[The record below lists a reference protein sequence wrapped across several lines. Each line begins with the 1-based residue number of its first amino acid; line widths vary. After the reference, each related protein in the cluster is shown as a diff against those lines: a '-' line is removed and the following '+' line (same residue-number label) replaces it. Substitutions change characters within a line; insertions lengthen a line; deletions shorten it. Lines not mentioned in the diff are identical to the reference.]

1 MFPVLNSQWR
11 GGYIAISAIR
21 QTREGTD
28 SASSNDFPPPVWF
41 RDKRAIHGKPT
52 VWTKPSPTKPFSE
65 LSGTVPVMEPLLLDA
80 IRPRNVRT
88 EQNEMKTKNALVK
101 AVATDE
107 TIEQMLWDCLV
118 EAPFIET
125 QKVEQRV
132 IADANRPEIVARVRI
147 GGQER
152 LLLAEV
158 KSNGQPRL
166 VREAVESLT
175 RYRQTYADSYGLVI
189 APSFTPHAIKICRQE
204 GVGYLDYCGNCL
216 LNFDFVFIN
225 KTGRA
230 AATAKRRNFRSW
242 YSPRI
247 ERILR
252 TIFMH
257 PQRVWK
263 IRELALEAHVTAGQA
278 FSIKRH
284 LAERGWLE
292 EFKHGFSLARPD
304 SLLDEWSENY
314 LPGRNVEKV
323 FTSRHT
329 VVEIEAMLASVC
341 QEQIIPYALNG
352 FSAAMRFDPLFHYDR
367 VSAYV
372 LSDLSKV
379 ISALKL
385 TETSGKGNVSLW
397 VPYDEGVL
405 RGAEQFDHA
414 KITSPIQTYLDL
426 MSIEGRGEKAAGYI
440 WQHFMRDKW
449 LPQAV
454 AA

>member
-1 MFPVLNSQWR
+1 
-11 GGYIAISAIR
+11 
-21 QTREGTD
+21 
-28 SASSNDFPPPVWF
+28 
-41 RDKRAIHGKPT
+41 
-52 VWTKPSPTKPFSE
+52 
-65 LSGTVPVMEPLLLDA
+65 
-80 IRPRNVRT
+80 
-88 EQNEMKTKNALVK
+88 MKTKNALVK

-107 TIEQMLWDCLV
+107 TIEQMLWDCLA

-132 IADANRPEIVARVRI
+132 IADPNRPEIVARVRI

-158 KSNGQPRL
+158 KTNGQPRL
-166 VREAVESLT
+166 VREAVESLSK
-175 RYRQTYADSYGLVI
+175 YRQTYADSYGLVI
-189 APSFTPHAIKICRQE
+189 APSFTPQAIKICRQE
-204 GVGYLDYCGNCL
+204 GVGYMDYCGNCVIH
-216 LNFDFVFIN
+216 FDFVFIH

-230 AATAKRRNFRSW
+230 TAVAKRKNFRSW
-242 YSPRI
+242 YSPRV

-278 FSIKRH
+278 FAIKRH

-292 EFKHGFSLARPD
+292 EFKHGFALARPD
-304 SLLDEWSENY
+304 LLLDEWSENY
-314 LPGRNVEKV
+314 LPGRNVEKT
-323 FTSRHT
+323 FTSPHT
-329 VVEIEAMLASVC
+329 VVEIEAMLASIC

-379 ISALKL
+379 ISALQL

-397 VPYDEGVL
+397 TPYDEGVL

-426 MSIEGRGEKAAGYI
+426 IGQEGRGEKLAGYV
-440 WQHFMRDKW
+440 WQHFMRNKW
-449 LPQAV
+449 MPQA
-454 AA
+454 AAA

>member
-1 MFPVLNSQWR
+1 
-11 GGYIAISAIR
+11 
-21 QTREGTD
+21 
-28 SASSNDFPPPVWF
+28 
-41 RDKRAIHGKPT
+41 
-52 VWTKPSPTKPFSE
+52 
-65 LSGTVPVMEPLLLDA
+65 
-80 IRPRNVRT
+80 
-88 EQNEMKTKNALVK
+88 MKTKNALVK

-107 TIEQMLWDCLV
+107 SVEQMLWDCLA

-125 QKVEQRV
+125 QKVEQRL
-132 IADANRPEIVARVRI
+132 IADPERPEIVARIRI

-158 KSNGQPRL
+158 KTNGQPRL
-166 VREAVESLT
+166 VREAVESLSK
-175 RYRQTYADSYGLVI
+175 YRLSYADSYGLVI
-189 APSFTPHAIKICRQE
+189 APSFTPQAIKICRQE
-204 GVGYLDYCGNCL
+204 GVGYLDYSGNCL

-230 AATAKRRNFRSW
+230 VTVSKRKNFRSW

-247 ERILR
+247 ERVLR
-252 TIFMH
+252 TVFMH

-263 IRELALEAHVTAGQA
+263 IRELAIEAHVTASQA

-284 LAERGWLE
+284 LGERGWLE

-304 SLLDEWSENY
+304 LLLDEWSENY

-323 FTSRHT
+323 FSSPHT

-397 VPYDEGVL
+397 MPYDEGVL

-426 MSIEGRGEKAAGYI
+426 ISQEGRGEKLAGNI

-449 LPQAV
+449 LPR
-454 AA
+454 AAAA

>member
-1 MFPVLNSQWR
+1 LSPFAQQSVRIEP
-11 GGYIAISAIR
+11 
-21 QTREGTD
+21 
-28 SASSNDFPPPVWF
+28 ND
-41 RDKRAIHGKPT
+41 
-52 VWTKPSPTKPFSE
+52 
-65 LSGTVPVMEPLLLDA
+65 
-80 IRPRNVRT
+80 
-88 EQNEMKTKNALVK
+88 MKTKNALVK

-107 TIEQMLWDCLV
+107 TIEQMLWDCLA

-132 IADANRPEIVARVRI
+132 IANPNRPEIVARVRI

-158 KSNGQPRL
+158 KTNGQPRL
-166 VREAVESLT
+166 VREAVESLA
-175 RYRQTYADSYGLVI
+175 RYRQTYADAYGLVI
-189 APSFTPHAIKICRQE
+189 APSFTPQAIKICRQE
-204 GVGYLDYCGNCL
+204 GVGYLDYSGNCL
-216 LNFDFVFIN
+216 INFDFVFIN

-230 AATAKRRNFRSW
+230 TAVARRKNFRSW
-242 YSPRI
+242 YSPRV

-257 PQRVWK
+257 PRRVWK

-278 FSIKRH
+278 FAIKRH

-292 EFKHGFSLARPD
+292 EFKHGFALARPD
-304 SLLDEWSENY
+304 LLLDEWSENY
-314 LPGRNVEKV
+314 LPGRNVEKT
-323 FTSRHT
+323 FTSSHT

-379 ISALKL
+379 ISALQL
-385 TETSGKGNVSLW
+385 TETSGRGNVSLW
-397 VPYDEGVL
+397 IPYDEGVL

-426 MSIEGRGEKAAGYI
+426 IGQEGRGEKLAGYI
-440 WQHFMRDKW
+440 WQHFMHAKW
-449 LPQAV
+449 KPQA
-454 AA
+454 AAA

>member
-1 MFPVLNSQWR
+1 
-11 GGYIAISAIR
+11 
-21 QTREGTD
+21 
-28 SASSNDFPPPVWF
+28 
-41 RDKRAIHGKPT
+41 
-52 VWTKPSPTKPFSE
+52 
-65 LSGTVPVMEPLLLDA
+65 MEPLLLDA
-80 IRPRNVRT
+80 IRQQRPHLEHND
-88 EQNEMKTKNALVK
+88 MKTKNAPVK

-107 TIEQMLWDCLV
+107 TIEQTLWDCLA

-132 IADANRPEIVARVRI
+132 IADPTRPEIVARVQI

-158 KSNGQPRL
+158 KTNGQPRL

-175 RYRQTYADSYGLVI
+175 KYRQTYADSYGLVI
-189 APSFTPHAIKICRQE
+189 APSFTPQAIKICRQE
-204 GVGYLDYCGNCL
+204 GVGYLDFSGNCL

-230 AATAKRRNFRSW
+230 ATGTKRKKFRSW

-247 ERILR
+247 ERVLR
-252 TIFMH
+252 SIFMH

-284 LAERGWLE
+284 LGERGWLE
-292 EFKHGFSLARPD
+292 EFKHGFALARPD
-304 SLLDEWSENY
+304 LLLDEWSENY
-314 LPGRNVEKV
+314 LPARNVERV
-323 FTSRHT
+323 FSSRRT
-329 VVEIEAMLASVC
+329 VIEIEAMLASIC

-379 ISALKL
+379 ISALEL
-385 TETSGKGNVSLW
+385 TESAGKGNVSLW
-397 VPYDEGVL
+397 IPYDEGVL

-426 MSIEGRGEKAAGYI
+426 IGLEGRGEKGAGYI

-449 LPQAV
+449 LPQA
-454 AA
+454 AAA

>member
-1 MFPVLNSQWR
+1 MGSVHIL
-11 GGYIAISAIR
+11 
-21 QTREGTD
+21 
-28 SASSNDFPPPVWF
+28 
-41 RDKRAIHGKPT
+41 
-52 VWTKPSPTKPFSE
+52 
-65 LSGTVPVMEPLLLDA
+65 EPLLLDA
-80 IRPRNVRT
+80 IRRHNVRT
-88 EQNEMKTKNALVK
+88 EHKNMKMKNALVK

-107 TIEQMLWDCLV
+107 TIEQMLWDCLA
-118 EAPFIET
+118 EAPFIENH
-125 QKVEQRV
+125 KVEQRL
-132 IADANRPEIVARVRI
+132 IADPNRPEIVARVRI

-175 RYRQTYADSYGLVI
+175 KYRQTYADSYGLVI
-189 APSFTPHAIKICRQE
+189 APSFTPQAIKICRQE
-204 GVGYLDYCGNCL
+204 GIGYLDFSGNCL

-230 AATAKRRNFRSW
+230 VTATKRKKFRSW

-247 ERILR
+247 ERVLR

-284 LAERGWLE
+284 LAERQWLE

-304 SLLDEWSENY
+304 LLLDEWSENY
-314 LPGRNVEKV
+314 LPARNVERV
-323 FTSRHT
+323 FSSPRT

-379 ISALKL
+379 ISALEL
-385 TETSGKGNVSLW
+385 TESSGKGNVSLSI
-397 VPYDEGVL
+397 PYDEGAL

-426 MSIEGRGEKAAGYI
+426 IGLEGRGEKAAGYV

-449 LPQAV
+449 MPQA
-454 AA
+454 AAA

>member
-1 MFPVLNSQWR
+1 
-11 GGYIAISAIR
+11 
-21 QTREGTD
+21 
-28 SASSNDFPPPVWF
+28 
-41 RDKRAIHGKPT
+41 
-52 VWTKPSPTKPFSE
+52 
-65 LSGTVPVMEPLLLDA
+65 
-80 IRPRNVRT
+80 
-88 EQNEMKTKNALVK
+88 MKTKNAPVK

-107 TIEQMLWDCLV
+107 TIEQTLWDCLA

-132 IADANRPEIVARVRI
+132 IADPTRPEIVARVRI

-158 KSNGQPRL
+158 KTNGQPRL

-175 RYRQTYADSYGLVI
+175 KYRQTYADSYGLVI
-189 APSFTPHAIKICRQE
+189 APSFTPQAIKICRQE
-204 GVGYLDYCGNCL
+204 GVGYLDFSGNCL
-216 LNFDFVFIN
+216 LNFDLVFIN

-230 AATAKRRNFRSW
+230 ATGTKRKKFRSW

-247 ERILR
+247 ERVLR
-252 TIFMH
+252 SIFMH

-284 LAERGWLE
+284 LGERGWLE
-292 EFKHGFSLARPD
+292 EFKHGFALARPD
-304 SLLDEWSENY
+304 LLLDEWSENY
-314 LPGRNVEKV
+314 LPARNVERV
-323 FTSRHT
+323 FSSRRT
-329 VVEIEAMLASVC
+329 VIEIEAMLASIC

-379 ISALKL
+379 ISALEL
-385 TETSGKGNVSLW
+385 TESAGKGNVSLW
-397 VPYDEGVL
+397 IPYDEGVL

-426 MSIEGRGEKAAGYI
+426 IGLEGRGEKAAGYI

-449 LPQAV
+449 LPQA
-454 AA
+454 AAA